1 MKIGKNAKQILDFI
15 LFLKLKLFFFLLT
28 PCSIHFLNKL
38 ADIIGCLCYFILFPR
53 RQTALCNLDKA
64 FGDLK
69 TKNEKKKIAIKS
81 FQNFVRGVLEMRYF
95 YCRGTAEINRRFEY
109 SGLEN
114 YTEALKKGPVL
125 FISGHIGQFPLMVC
139 KFILDKFDM
148 HLILKAV
155 SNKYV
160 ENMFNVYR
168 QRLAKPDNIF
178 KTIIYY
184 KPRFIALKRS
194 LKELKSGHSL
204 FIFVDQRFS
213 NGIMTKFFGRDVL
226 TATGADTLARKTS
239 ATVLPAFIIRKGAKH
254 VINIGKAIPI
264 GSDESENTQKFT
276 DQIEKNIRNYPGQWW
291 WFHRRWR

>member
-1 MKIGKNAKQILDFI
+1 MKKNAKEILDFVV
-15 LFLKLKLFFFLLT
+15 FVKLKLFFLLLT

-38 ADIIGCLCYFILFPR
+38 ADILGCLWYLILFPR
-53 RQTALCNLDKA
+53 RRTALRNLDKA
-64 FGDLK
+64 FGNLK
-69 TKNEKKKIAIKS
+69 TKSEKRKIALAS
-81 FQNFVRGVLEMRYF
+81 FQNFVRGILEMRYF
-95 YCRGTAEINRRFEY
+95 YVRGPAEINRRFEY
-109 SGLEN
+109 RGLEN

-160 ENMFNVYR
+160 ENLFNVYR
-168 QRLAKPDNIF
+168 QRLANPEDIF
-178 KTIIYY
+178 NTIIYY
-184 KPRFIALKRS
+184 KPRFIALKKS
-194 LKELKSGHSL
+194 LKELKRGHSL

-239 ATVLPAFIIRKGAKH
+239 ATVLPAFIIRKGTKH
-254 VINIGKAIPI
+254 IITIG
-264 GSDESENTQKFT
+264 
-276 DQIEKNIRNYPGQWW
+276 
-291 WFHRRWR
+291 

>member
-1 MKIGKNAKQILDFI
+1 MKKTAKEIINFI
-15 LFLKLKLFFFLLT
+15 LFVILKLFFLLLT

-38 ADIIGCLCYFILFPR
+38 ADILGCLCYFILFPR
-53 RQTALCNLDKA
+53 RRTALLNLDKA
-64 FGDLK
+64 FGNLK
-69 TKNEKKKIAIKS
+69 TKSEKRTIAVES
-81 FQNFVRGVLEMRYF
+81 FQNFIRGVLEIRY
-95 YCRGTAEINRRFEY
+95 YYVRGPADINRRFEY

-114 YTEALKKGPVL
+114 YTNALKKGPVL

-168 QRLAKPDNIF
+168 QRLANPEDIF

-184 KPRFIALKRS
+184 KPRFIALKKS

-254 VINIGKAIPI
+254 VITIGNAIPI
-264 GSDESENTQKFT
+264 GSDGAENTQKFT
-276 DQIEKNIRNYPGQWW
+276 DQIEEHIRKYPGQWW